1 MKKYPEYKQLDL
13 SAINKEVLA
22 KWRSKSI
29 FEKSL
34 STREAGKP
42 YAFYEGPPSAN
53 GMPGIHHVMGRAIK
67 DIFCRFKTL
76 QGYKVNRKAGWDAH
90 GLPVELGVEKELGIT
105 KEDIGTTISI
115 EDYNKKC
122 RENVMKFKNTWE
134 NLTDVMGYWVD
145 MNDPYVTYDN
155 KYIESVWWLL
165 SQIDKKGMLYKGHTI
180 QPFSPKAGTGLSS
193 HELNQPGCYKNVKD
207 LSVIAQFKVI
217 KNDKS
222 IFLFNNSTEKVFF
235 LAWTTTPW
243 TLPSNTA

>member
-22 KWRSKSI
+22 QWQSNSI
-29 FEKSL
+29 FKKSL
-34 STREAGKP
+34 STREGKP
-42 YAFYEGPPSAN
+42 SYTFYEGPPSAN

-76 QGYKVNRKAGWDAH
+76 QGYKVNRKAGWDTH

-122 RENVMKFKNTWE
+122 RENVMKFKNVWE
-134 NLTDVMGYWVD
+134 DLTNKMGYWVD

-165 SQIDKKGMLYKGHTI
+165 SQMDKKACYIKDIL
-180 QPFSPKAGTGLSS
+180 FSHFPQKQEQGLSS
-193 HELNQPGCYKNVKD
+193 HELNQPGCYKDVKD
-207 LSVIAQFKVI
+207 LSAIAQFKVL
-217 KNDKS
+217 KEDKS
-222 IFLFNNSTEKVFF
+222 DFMFHNSTNEVFF
-235 LAWTTTPW
+235 LAWTTTP
-243 TLPSNTA
+243 LDFAI